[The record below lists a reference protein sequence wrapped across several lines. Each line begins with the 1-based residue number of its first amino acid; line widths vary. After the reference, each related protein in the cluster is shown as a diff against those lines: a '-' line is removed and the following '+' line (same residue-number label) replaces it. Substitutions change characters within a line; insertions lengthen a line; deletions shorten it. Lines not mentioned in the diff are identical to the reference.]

1 VLIVHGMVGRLRYV
15 PLVGALVVTLLG
27 AVAPAYA
34 AAADFP
40 PGYTAYHTYAEMV
53 ADLDS
58 VVAAHP
64 TIVRKFSIGRSY
76 QGRELWAAKISDNV
90 ATNENEPEV
99 VFDSLTHAREHITVE
114 MDLYLLHLLADNY
127 GHDSRITNIV
137 NTREIFIIFMVN
149 PDGGEYDIS
158 GGQFHSWRKNRQPIP
173 NTTAIGVDL
182 NRNFGFKWA
191 CCGGASNDP
200 TKETYRGPSPW
211 FAPEVVAFR
220 DFVRSRVVGGRQQIR
235 LAVTWHSSGKLVL
248 WPYGYT
254 TADVPKT
261 MTADD
266 HAAFVALGRAAGAL
280 NGYAAKQ
287 GSDLYI
293 TDGDQ
298 NAWTYHE
305 QRIFQFTFEMGPGGD
320 VSFYPTDDKI
330 GTLTT
335 VNRGAVLY
343 LLEQADCPWRA
354 AGRPTRCGPLND
366 DFEISRGWQV
376 NPYGTDTAT
385 SGRWLR
391 AIPQKTATAAGT
403 KQKSRT
409 TSGEADLVT
418 GATAGSTANS
428 NDVDG
433 GLTSILSPPIKLAAG
448 SWTLDFN
455 YTFAHDTLA
464 TSADFMRIRVVSGTT
479 RATVFSVAGA
489 ATERNAVWTNVRRS
503 LDAYAGKTVRLLVE
517 AADTGADSLLE
528 AAIDDL
534 RVYTTPGTAAG
545 AFAAGESV
553 HLGPRPV

>member
-1 VLIVHGMVGRLRYV
+1 MAI
-15 PLVGALVVTLLG
+15 ALVPAG
-27 AVAPAYA
+27 VATA

-40 PGYTAYHTYAEMV
+40 AGYTAYHTYAEMV
-53 ADLDS
+53 ADLDA

-90 ATNENEPEV
+90 GTNEDEPEV
-99 VFDSLTHAREHITVE
+99 VFDSLTHAREHITPE
-114 MDLYLLHLLADNY
+114 MTLYLLHLLADNY

-137 NTREIFIIFMVN
+137 NTREIFIIFMHN

-158 GGQFHSWRKNRQPIP
+158 GGQFHYWRKNRQPIP
-173 NTTAIGVDL
+173 NSTATGVDL

-200 TKETYRGPSPW
+200 TKATYRGPSPW

-235 LAVTWHSSGKLVL
+235 LAITWHSSGERIL

-254 TADVPKT
+254 TVDVPKT

-266 HAAFVALGRAAGAL
+266 HAAFTALARAAGSL
-280 NGYAAKQ
+280 NGYTPEQ

-305 QRIFQFTFEMGPGGD
+305 QRIFQFTFEMGPGGTVD
-320 VSFYPTDDKI
+320 FYPTGDQI
-330 GTLTT
+330 GALTT

-391 AIPQKTATAAGT
+391 GIPQKTSTAAGT
-403 KQKSRT
+403 KQKRAT

-418 GATAGSTANS
+418 GASAGSSANS

-433 GLTSILSPPIKLAAG
+433 GLTSILSPPIKLGAG

-455 YTFAHDTLA
+455 YTFAHDTRA

-479 RATVFSVAGA
+479 KSTIFSVAGA
-489 ATERNAVWTNVRRS
+489 ATQRNATWTNVRRS
-503 LDAYAGKTVRLLVE
+503 LDAYAGQTIRLLIE
-517 AADTGADSLLE
+517 AADAGADSLLE
-528 AAIDDL
+528 AAVDDL
-534 RVYTTPGTAAG
+534 RVYPTPGTTAS
-545 AFAAGESV
+545 AFAAGYNFS
-553 HLGPRPV
+553 PRRGAFPE